1 MHNWVLYRQTRRKN
15 SMLLRMER
23 DFLCVCTPETSASA
37 KANKFSGSFAAVPV
51 VSKCV
56 TPKWCLPPTRAI
68 KCLRLQSLFI
78 TPNTMFEP
86 LSKNSMNAAL
96 KRWSPNPAPAGQRT
110 SLKTTRRSLQKR
122 LNALRTFWI
131 VLLNAGL
138 WRNCETI
145 LSRRR
150 SLLRSALKRFA
161 PFCMRK
167 KSSFDE
173 SKHGKNAT
181 VRNFGLKKTNPPI
194 CKPTCSKWSDDLI
207 RRIRP
212 IRDSF
217 STGTNLLPYG
227 PSEKTSCNVYSPP
240 RRTALAGFLRCTPEK
255 AVGLYVAP
263 QTTSGI
269 SRSIEIFKEEVSGRS
284 ANSPDSGQFLTAPQS
299 QGLAVLPREQYS
311 FDLDANQ
318 CIMAQS
324 YRMSIYPCQGIRD
337 SWNPLSKPSG
347 TQNVFE

>member
-1 MHNWVLYRQTRRKN
+1 MHNWVLYRQTQRNNRN
-15 SMLLRMER
+15 VSLIER
-23 DFLCVCTPETSASA
+23 DFLCVCTPETSASV

-56 TPKWCLPPTRAI
+56 APKWCLPPIRAI

-96 KRWSPNPAPAGQRT
+96 KRWSPSPAPAGRRN
-110 SLKTTRRSLQKR
+110 SLKMTRLSLQKR

-150 SLLRSALKRFA
+150 SLLRSVLKRFA

-167 KSSFDE
+167 KSSFGE
-173 SKHGKNAT
+173 SKHGKSAT
-181 VRNFGLKKTNPPI
+181 IRSFGLKKTNPPVH
-194 CKPTCSKWSDDLI
+194 KSTCLQWPHGLI
-207 RRIRP
+207 RRIRSVG
-212 IRDSF
+212 DSS

-227 PSEKTSCNVYSPP
+227 QSEKTSCNVYSPA
-240 RRTALAGFLRCTPEK
+240 RRTALAGFLRCTREK
-255 AVGLYVAP
+255 AMGLYAAP
-263 QTTSGI
+263 QATSGI
-269 SRSIEIFKEEVSGRS
+269 RRSVETFKEEVSGIS
-284 ANSPDSGQFLTAPQS
+284 ANSPDSGQFLAAPQS

-311 FDLDANQ
+311 FDLDADQ

-324 YRMSIYPCQGIRD
+324 YRMSIYACERICNSR
-337 SWNPLSKPSG
+337 NPL
-347 TQNVFE
+347 